1 MESDEEEEEE
11 ESGNGID
18 LSVLTVIM
26 DVLECDSKSRCQFLP
41 RSVESYTTEHPVVS

>member
-1 MESDEEEEEE
+1 MYEEEEEE

-26 DVLECDSKSRCQFLP
+26 DVLECDSKSR
-41 RSVESYTTEHPVVS
+41 